1 MDNAIFESIEVFPW
15 NSNFETGIPLIDEQH
30 QQLVHLLNVLAAH
43 LAQKSEPVVLE
54 EVFAALADYAHY
66 HFSTEETIWNE
77 YFAGDEWLTTHEH
90 THEKFLIRVQALK
103 QQEQTKSLD
112 EMVDETIKFLT
123 HWLAFHILDNDMR
136 MAKAIHAMKSGLQ
149 LEQAKEQSTIEM
161 SGVMKM
167 FTTSIL
173 AMYDK
178 LTSRTLELVRER
190 TERIKMENE
199 LLELS
204 ERLREKEKREIYV
217 SMLHASQHI
226 LNNMLNQLL
235 LFKMEAERSTDFNKK
250 LLHQFDDVFNEAN
263 SLVMRLSNVSHL
275 TTEGIKNSI
284 SKK

>member
-1 MDNAIFESIEVFPW
+1 MDNTIFDSIEVFPW
-15 NSNFETGIPLIDEQH
+15 NSNFETGIPVIDEQH

-54 EVFAALADYAHY
+54 EVFAALADYAVY
-66 HFSTEETIWNE
+66 HFKTEETIWNE
-77 YFAGDEWLTTHEH
+77 YFYGDEWLITHEH
-90 THEKFLIRVQALK
+90 THEKFLTRVQALRVQGK
-103 QQEQTKSLD
+103 TKSLD

-136 MAKAIHAMKSGLQ
+136 MAKAIHAIKAGLQ
-149 LEQAKEQSTIEM
+149 LEEAKEQSTIEM

-190 TERIKMENE
+190 TDRIKMESE
-199 LLELS
+199 LLELN

-226 LNNMLNQLL
+226 LNNLLNQLL
-235 LFKMEAERSTDFNKK
+235 LFKMEAERSTDFNKEV
-250 LLHQFDDVFNEAN
+250 LHQFDEMFNEAN
-263 SLVMRLSNVSHL
+263 SLVMRLSNVPSL
-275 TTEGIKNSI
+275 TTDDIRNVVSRK
-284 SKK
+284 